1 MIKEKEN
8 LTIVGIV
15 LMIFGIII
23 FFGSI
28 PSPTTLSSQIGFI
41 IGPIL
46 ATIGFF
52 MVAICHSLTLSIGI
66 ALLLFGFI
74 RIITANVLSIYFRYS
89 YMSHYEQVGWLYICI
104 GGPLVIFSF
113 FEKYMR
119 QFL

>member
-1 MIKEKEN
+1 MIKEN
-8 LTIVGIV
+8 LTIVGVV
-15 LMIFGIII
+15 LMIFGMI

-28 PSPTTLSSQIGFI
+28 GPSNDILSSQIAFIIGSIFIMMGFI
-41 IGPIL
+41 IV
-46 ATIGFF
+46 T
-52 MVAICHSLTLSIGI
+52 ICHSLSLSIGI

>member
-15 LMIFGIII
+15 LMIFGMII

-28 PSPTTLSSQIGFI
+28 PSPTILSSQIGFI

-52 MVAICHSLTLSIGI
+52 IVTICHSLTLSIGI

-74 RIITANVLSIYFRYS
+74 RIITANALIYFQDPYI
-89 YMSHYEQVGWLYICI
+89 SHYGRVGWLYISI
-104 GGPLVIFSF
+104 GGPLVIYSLLS
-113 FEKYMR
+113 K
-119 QFL
+119 